1 MDTGSF
7 IIPIITEDLFKAI
20 ADDVKKRFGISK
32 YNEDNERPL
41 PVGMNK
47 KVIGFSKDEL
57 GWKIM
62 IVFVALRPKRYSYLR
77 SDDNCHKKAR
87 VTKKWLQRLF
97 F

>member
-7 IIPIITEDLFKAI
+7 IIPIITEDLFKDI
-20 ADDVKKRFGISK
+20 AEDVKKRFGISK

-57 GWKIM
+57 G
-62 IVFVALRPKRYSYLR
+62 
-77 SDDNCHKKAR
+77 
-87 VTKKWLQRLF
+87 
-97 F
+97 

>member
-7 IIPIITEDLFKAI
+7 IIPIITEDLFKDI

-32 YNEDNERPL
+32 YNEGPL